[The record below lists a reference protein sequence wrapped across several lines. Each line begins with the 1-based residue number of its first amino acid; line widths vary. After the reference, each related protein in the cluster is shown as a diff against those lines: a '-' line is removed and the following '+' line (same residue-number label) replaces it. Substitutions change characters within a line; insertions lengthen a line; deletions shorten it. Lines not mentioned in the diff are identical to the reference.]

1 MLVKISAFILT
12 AGSLFAQHGY
22 TPGDVQDGERLYL
35 ANCAVCH
42 GPDGNMVPGT
52 DLAHGV
58 FRRANTD
65 EGLLQIIKAGIP
77 GTAMPPHTFRDAQA
91 LTIVAFLRSMAAT
104 AQSATAP
111 GDPVNGKALFEGK
124 GNCQSC
130 HRVLGVG
137 SRLGPDLS
145 DIGANRRAGAIQ
157 KSILDPDAEI
167 LPQNRFVRVVAKD
180 GTATTGRLLNQD
192 AFTVQMMDPKER
204 LLSFQRTNLKE
215 FVFLDK
221 SSMPSYGDK
230 LTAAEVADVVSYLV
244 SLKGI
249 SKQ

>member
-180 GTATTGRLLNQD
+180 GTATTGREWMRLHGQATGELARDTQNMQAMSVQIVCPSAPGGDQTPRIIFAQQD
-192 AFTVQMMDPKER
+192 AIEAPEDEI
-204 LLSFQRTNLKE
+204 LEIGLKQ
-215 FVFLDK
+215 LR
-221 SSMPSYGDK
+221 
-230 LTAAEVADVVSYLV
+230 
-244 SLKGI
+244 
-249 SKQ
+249 

>member
-1 MLVKISAFILT
+1 
-12 AGSLFAQHGY
+12 
-22 TPGDVQDGERLYL
+22 
-35 ANCAVCH
+35 
-42 GPDGNMVPGT
+42 
-52 DLAHGV
+52 
-58 FRRANTD
+58 
-65 EGLLQIIKAGIP
+65 
-77 GTAMPPHTFRDAQA
+77 MPPHTFRDAQA